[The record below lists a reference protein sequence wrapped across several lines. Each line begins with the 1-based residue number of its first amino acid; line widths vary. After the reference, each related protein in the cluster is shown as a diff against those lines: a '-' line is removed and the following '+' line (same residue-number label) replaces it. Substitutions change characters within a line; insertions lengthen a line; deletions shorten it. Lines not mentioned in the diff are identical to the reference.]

1 MKENNPANPQ
11 KSEVSL
17 KVVWIG
23 RLISGLVALPFA
35 MSAAMKFTTP
45 PEVLEGMAHLGLP
58 ASLIWP
64 LGILELLCV
73 AVYLIPGTSILGAL
87 LFTGYVGGAIL
98 THLRIGEP
106 VFLQIALGVLI
117 WLGLYLREPRLRE
130 LLPLRRSQ
138 N

>member
-1 MKENNPANPQ
+1 
-11 KSEVSL
+11 
-17 KVVWIG
+17 
-23 RLISGLVALPFA
+23 
-35 MSAAMKFTTP
+35 MKFTTP

-58 ASLIWP
+58 ESLIWP

-73 AVYLIPGTSILGAL
+73 VVYLIPGTSILGAL

-98 THLRIGEP
+98 AHVRIGEP

-130 LLPLRRSQ
+130 LLPLRKSK